1 MRTHVCERGGGGGRA
16 ASELCRPVN
25 ITLRWLTSLV
35 LRCRTA
41 LEHESAIT
49 AAKVVQFPVWSK
61 AAHQLLVGLGGAR
74 ALGFLCP
81 TLPSLGTILI
91 LK

>member
-1 MRTHVCERGGGGGRA
+1 MRANYG
-16 ASELCRPVN
+16 
-25 ITLRWLTSLV
+25 
-35 LRCRTA
+35 
-41 LEHESAIT
+41 AIT